1 MSPALR
7 ETTPAPI
14 NLSPA
19 VPSFDAVRAEYYNPI
34 LDPRNQAKMTEK
46 MQAAVDSG
54 EYIDNGGPL
63 HMQAAVDSR
72 EYMYNGGPLYE
83 PNFDHPANLLSSLHD
98 DGFHRPALDVD
109 IEMVVRPSKTP
120 GHCHVEFPT
129 LALTWVDYCNLLDA
143 LATAGIVEH
152 GYVRASKRRGQTL
165 LRTPA
170 VPLGEEM
177 F

>member
-19 VPSFDAVRAEYYNPI
+19 VPSLDAERAEYYNPI
-34 LDPRNQAKMTEK
+34 LDPRNRDKMTER

-63 HMQAAVDSR
+63 
-72 EYMYNGGPLYE
+72 YE
-83 PNFDHPANLLSSLHD
+83 PNFDRPANLLSSLHD
-98 DGFHRPALDVD
+98 DGFHRPAIDID

-120 GHCHVEFPT
+120 GHCHIEFPK
-129 LALTWVDYCNLLDA
+129 LALTWADYCNLLDA
-143 LATAGIVEH
+143 LATAGIVEP

-165 LRTPA
+165 LRTPMA
-170 VPLGEEM
+170 SRPATDEEA